1 MKMPS
6 VRLVTLCLICTI
18 LQIFAQR
25 TRGEGGVPLWTN
37 RYNGPGNGTDVA
49 IGVGVD
55 AAGNIFVTGYSA
67 NSLNPDYLTIAYS
80 SSGVPLWTNRYDRQA
95 DGDQASNLSMDANGN
110 IIVTGFG
117 NAPTT
122 FADFVTIKYSN
133 AGVPLW
139 TNIYNNFPENSGDSP
154 TAMAVDSS
162 GNVFVTGRSFHSG
175 GVNSDY
181 ATVAYSS
188 TGVPLW
194 TNRYDDP
201 VNGADVPTGLAVDNI
216 GNVFVTGSSS
226 SGTSADYLTIKYSP
240 AGIPLWTNR
249 YNGAANGNDQASGIA
264 VATNGNVFVTG
275 SSSNSGTYSDITTI
289 AYSNS
294 GNPLW
299 TNSYN
304 GPANTNDFPNAI
316 AVAPNGNVIVTGYSF
331 NSANDS
337 DFVTIAYSAGGTPL
351 WTNRYNGTANGADRA
366 NCIAVDQNGNVF
378 VSGSAAGT
386 GSSLDCATVAY
397 SSVGVPLWTN
407 LYNGP
412 ANGVDNVAKGSITV
426 DRVGNVII
434 VGQSAAPSGLYDYVT
449 IKYSATLPS
458 VRLAFQNINNRL
470 VLTWADPGFALQS
483 APALAGTFTNIPG
496 ATSPYTNLL
505 TGPAGYFRLKS
516 N

>member
-1 MKMPS
+1 
-6 VRLVTLCLICTI
+6 
-18 LQIFAQR
+18 
-25 TRGEGGVPLWTN
+25 
-37 RYNGPGNGTDVA
+37 
-49 IGVGVD
+49 VGVD
-55 AAGNIFVTGYSA
+55 AEGNIFVTGSSV
-67 NSLNPDYLTIAYS
+67 NSSLNPDYLTIAYS
-80 SSGVPLWTNRYDRQA
+80 SSGVPLWTNRYDRQT
-95 DGDQASNLSMDANGN
+95 DTDQASNLSVDANGN

-117 NAPTT
+117 TAPTT
-122 FADFVTIKYSN
+122 FGDFVTIKYSN

-162 GNVFVTGRSFHSG
+162 GNVFVTGRSPHSG
-175 GVNSDY
+175 GVNTDY
-181 ATVAYSS
+181 ATVGYSS

-194 TNRYDDP
+194 TNRYDSS
-201 VNGADVPTGLAVDNI
+201 VNGADIPSGLAVDNN

-249 YNGAANGNDQASGIA
+249 YNGPANGNDQASGIA

-275 SSSNSGTYSDITTI
+275 SSSNSGSYSDITTI

-304 GPANTNDFPNAI
+304 GPANTNDFANAI

-337 DFVTIAYSAGGTPL
+337 DFVTVAYSAGGTPL
-351 WTNRYNGTANGADRA
+351 WTNRYNGAANGADRA
-366 NCIAVDQNGNVF
+366 NCIAVDQIGNVF
-378 VSGSAAGT
+378 VSGSATGV
-386 GSSLDCATVAY
+386 GSSPDCATVAY

-412 ANGVDNVAKGSITV
+412 ENGIDNVAKGSIAV

-434 VGQSAAPSGLYDYVT
+434 VGQSAAPSGTYDYVT

-458 VRLAFQNINNRL
+458 VRLSFQNINNRL
-470 VLTWADPGFALQS
+470 VLSWADPGFALQS
-483 APALAGTFTNIPG
+483 APALTGTFTNIPG

-505 TGPAGYFRLKS
+505 TDPARYFRLKS